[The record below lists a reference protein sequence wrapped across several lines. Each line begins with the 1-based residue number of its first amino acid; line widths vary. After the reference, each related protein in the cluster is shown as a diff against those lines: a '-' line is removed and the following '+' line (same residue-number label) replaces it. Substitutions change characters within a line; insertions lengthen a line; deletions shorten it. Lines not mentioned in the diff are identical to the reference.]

1 MIDVAENVPSIAQY
15 RHEPTISYLP
25 TLVANALRITV
36 DAYRCGTIKRALY
49 ITTEIHTE
57 MLG

>member
-15 RHEPTISYLP
+15 GHEPTISYLP
-25 TLVANALRITV
+25 TLVANARLITV
-36 DAYRCGTIKRALY
+36 DAYQCGTIKRALC
-49 ITTEIHTE
+49 ITREIHTE